1 MKNKVF
7 IAMTAAVAMAAL
19 TACGDSSGKDDPT
32 KAESCSQVPVSAECL
47 DGTWNVTGIATLTG
61 ESIVDYSA
69 NPGKLILT
77 KTEGKEE
84 GSLEFDLPGAASRVD
99 ARDYPIYG
107 TWSVANGIVS
117 FHIMSTA
124 INGTRF
130 EMVPTVKVEGAF
142 VKLTFNRQLFL
153 IPEVDDR
160 PVDANTEVF
169 TINAN

>member
-7 IAMTAAVAMAAL
+7 IALTAAVAMSAL
-19 TACGDSSGKDDPT
+19 TACGDSSGKSDPS
-32 KAESCSQVPVSAECL
+32 KAESCAQVPVSAECL
-47 DGTWNVTGIATLTG
+47 NGTWDVVGIAALTG

-77 KTEGKEE
+77 KDDGKES
-84 GSLEFDLPGAASRVD
+84 GSLEFDLPGNTSKVNPL
-99 ARDYPIYG
+99 DYPVYG
-107 TWSVANGIVS
+107 TWTIANGVID

-130 EMVPTVKVEGAF
+130 QMVPKVKIEGAF
-142 VKLTFNRQLFL
+142 VKMTFGSQLFL

-160 PVDANTEVF
+160 PADSNTEVF
-169 TINAN
+169 SISAN